1 MSVGWNPW
9 HGCRKISEGCRH
21 CYVYR
26 QDERHD
32 KDSSEVR
39 KTSAFNLPVRRSRDG
54 RFKVPAG
61 EMVYTCF
68 TSDFL
73 VEEADAWRAEA
84 WEMIRTRSDLRF
96 FFITKRI
103 DRLMQVL
110 PPDWGDGYENL
121 IVGCTVE
128 NQAAADRRL
137 PLLLEAPQADRLRT
151 AARTARHRAIPHLRD
166 RGGLRGRRIG
176 QRCPSVRLR
185 LGAFDPPAVSRCGH
199 SLLLPPDGRTARQ
212 RRPAVP
218 HPPPVPARAG
228 PQGGNRLQGKT
239 IAAPVSRSG
248 LLNTT
253 ACDAVRRCSRPAAKP
268 AGIRARPAPCRAYK
282 ARTCCLRRP
291 RMR

>member
-1 MSVGWNPW
+1 MARRGVGDDP
-9 HGCRKISEGCRH
+9 HAQR
-21 CYVYR
+21 
-26 QDERHD
+26 
-32 KDSSEVR
+32 
-39 KTSAFNLPVRRSRDG
+39 
-54 RFKVPAG
+54 PALLLHHQ
-61 EMVYTCF
+61 TH
-68 TSDFL
+68 
-73 VEEADAWRAEA
+73 R
-84 WEMIRTRSDLRF
+84 
-96 FFITKRI
+96 
-103 DRLMQVL
+103 
-110 PPDWGDGYENL
+110 PPDAGP
-121 IVGCTVE
+121 
-128 NQAAADRRL
+128 AARLGRRL
-137 PLLLEAPQADRLRT
+137 RESDRGLHSRESGGGRPPASAVAGSAPAPQADRLRT

-228 PQGGNRLQGKT
+228 PQGGNRLHGKT
-239 IAAPVSRSG
+239 KAAPVSRSG